1 MRLSEHRV
9 LAEARLPVAVGLPPQ
24 IDGLGVFRAN
34 CSEVSN
40 SPEHRAQMLHEII
53 KGREFGPN
61 VALSVS
67 GQKGLK
73 NKNYIILQVTL
84 CGKNPS
90 STLRTS
96 IGE

>member
-1 MRLSEHRV
+1 MVRE
-9 LAEARLPVAVGLPPQ
+9 LPPQ

-40 SPEHRAQMLHEII
+40 SPEHRAQMLCEMI
-53 KGREFGPN
+53 KESGFGPN

-73 NKNYIILQVTL
+73 NKNYINQ
-84 CGKNPS
+84 
-90 STLRTS
+90 
-96 IGE
+96 

>member
-1 MRLSEHRV
+1 MWLSEHRI
-9 LAEARLPVAVGLPPQ
+9 LAGARLPVAIGLPPQ

-61 VALSVS
+61 VALSVLE
-67 GQKGLK
+67 QNQLNDK
-73 NKNYIILQVTL
+73 T
-84 CGKNPS
+84 
-90 STLRTS
+90 
-96 IGE
+96 